1 MALTAGT
8 HTKMKNWLQNLISHG
23 TYRIGSAITIMP
35 IQTITQVGDVITVQF
50 YLADNV
56 NGTINRF
63 QIIDKDGEVFDDQ
76 PDSITKPA
84 LNGLLVTFKYTI
96 TRV

>member
-23 TYRIGSAITIMP
+23 TYRIGSTTTTMP
-35 IQTITQVGDVITVQF
+35 IQSITQAGDVITVQF
-50 YLADNV
+50 YLADSV
-56 NGTINRF
+56 SGTITRF
-63 QIIDKDGEVFDDQ
+63 QVIDKDGEVFDDQ
-76 PDSITKPA
+76 PDSIVKPA

-96 TRV
+96 SRV